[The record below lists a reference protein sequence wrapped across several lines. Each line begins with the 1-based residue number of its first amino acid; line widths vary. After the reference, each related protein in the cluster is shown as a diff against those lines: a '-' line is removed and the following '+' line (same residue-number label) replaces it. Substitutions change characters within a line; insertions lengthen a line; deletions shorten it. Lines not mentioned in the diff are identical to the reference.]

1 MILSHIEFEEPFKIE
16 TGVVNVLVIE
26 KPSLMYK
33 YVSEL
38 NGQLNG
44 EEGNFILDNVK
55 DFYMLTNY
63 FASFINDKKVLN
75 KLYQKL
81 SELVTGDFVQEYAE
95 IQSKICILFDKLNA
109 ESYVP
114 LTYMAEALPTEL
126 FKSYCVKVEED
137 TKLLDRLISFVTIAA
152 TLLKIKCLFFVN
164 LKSFLDGEELVKLYK
179 AAELE
184 EVALFLFENKCEEVL
199 KGEKVRIIDKDLC
212 EIAIERKDYV

>member
-16 TGVVNVLVIE
+16 VGTVNVLVIE

-38 NGQLNG
+38 NGQING
-44 EEGNFILDNVK
+44 EKGNFVSDNIK
-55 DFYMLTNY
+55 EFFMITNY
-63 FASFINDKKVLN
+63 CTSFINDKKVLN

-81 SELVTGDFVQEYAE
+81 SDIVSRDFIQEYAE

-114 LTYMAEALPTEL
+114 ISYEAELQPTEL
-126 FKSYCVKVEED
+126 FKSYGIKVEED

-164 LKSFLDGEELVKLYK
+164 LKSFLDREELVKLYK

-184 EVALFLFENKCEEVL
+184 EMALFLFENKYEEGL